1 MFILKMI
8 KVLLKIEYR
17 RPDAVMI
24 LCYINNNTLI
34 YHPSYSSVYQY
45 EPKKWELYQEIIIF
59 WSKPNQKNFRNF
71 SECCSFNNQNMKN
84 IYIAHYIIEKG
95 MGVVGLLI

>member
-1 MFILKMI
+1 MI

-34 YHPSYSSVYQY
+34 YHPSYSSVYQD
-45 EPKKWELYQEIIIF
+45 EPKK
-59 WSKPNQKNFRNF
+59 
-71 SECCSFNNQNMKN
+71 
-84 IYIAHYIIEKG
+84 
-95 MGVVGLLI
+95 